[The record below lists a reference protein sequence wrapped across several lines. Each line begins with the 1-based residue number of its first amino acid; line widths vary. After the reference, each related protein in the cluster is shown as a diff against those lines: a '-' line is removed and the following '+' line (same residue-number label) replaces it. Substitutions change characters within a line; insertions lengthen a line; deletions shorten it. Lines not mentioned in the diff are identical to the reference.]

1 MHRWKGSL
9 EDQVDAACF
18 TDPQQLL
25 NAEMPL
31 DLPPDGFEGA
41 FEVTLSA
48 TDGAVKVEETF
59 GLSIPYTRG
68 ILRYQVM
75 E

>member
-31 DLPPDGFEGA
+31 DLPPAGFEGA

-48 TDGAVKVEETF
+48 TDGAD
-59 GLSIPYTRG
+59 LI
-68 ILRYQVM
+68 
-75 E
+75 